1 MAKWLRVQHNY
12 FNFGCEKVKVGG
24 FPKLKKKIVYVLRP
38 VPKFY
43 KEHMKKFNFYP
54 I

>member
-1 MAKWLRVQHNY
+1 MAKILRVQHNY
-12 FNFGCEKVKVGG
+12 FNFGCEKIKAGG
-24 FPKLKKKIVYVLRP
+24 SRKTKKKIVHILRP